1 MAASKQPPAVR
12 ITRPMSLFLD
22 AVRFGAACAVLLHHA
37 AFTKFG
43 TYLPWTL
50 TRTGIEPVI
59 AFFVLS
65 GFVIAYTAEVNDRS
79 AYEYG
84 LSRATRLLSV
94 TIPAVALTVL
104 LDGIGSSIAPK
115 LYADHWSDSATLANL
130 QMPPGVQVGLTVTFL
145 NELWMLN
152 VWPGT
157 NSPFWSLGY
166 EAAYYVLFGIAFYEG
181 RKWPRIAG
189 LILFSLLI
197 GPKILL
203 LLPLWLLGVAAWHL
217 YKKVTLAPL
226 EGAVL
231 SAIATLIY
239 VAFVASDA
247 RNALDRGT
255 ERLLLSL
262 PASVYGMSIHFLS
275 ATVSGVLFAGIILGF
290 KGLEG
295 LFAPVLLRLA
305 PWIRLLASC
314 TFSMYLYHY
323 PLIYFFRACASAVFG
338 YEDIYVRSWFI
349 TAVVLTG
356 TASSICALATFTE
369 RKKAAVRRM
378 ITMAL
383 VVFRIARIA

>member
-115 LYADHWSDSATLANL
+115 LYADHWSNSATLANL

-197 GPKILL
+197 GPKDSI
-203 LLPLWLLGVAAWHL
+203 ATTA
-217 YKKVTLAPL
+217 LAPWCC
-226 EGAVL
+226 
-231 SAIATLIY
+231 S
-239 VAFVASDA
+239 VAPLQESDA
-247 RNALDRGT
+247 RPARRRGIIRHSDAHLCRVCRKRRT
-255 ERLLLSL
+255 KCARPRDGAPTLVPSSQRLWHVHSL
-262 PASVYGMSIHFLS
+262 PISYRKRS
-275 ATVSGVLFAGIILGF
+275 AFCRYNS
-290 KGLEG
+290 
-295 LFAPVLLRLA
+295 
-305 PWIRLLASC
+305 WI
-314 TFSMYLYHY
+314 
-323 PLIYFFRACASAVFG
+323 
-338 YEDIYVRSWFI
+338 
-349 TAVVLTG
+349 
-356 TASSICALATFTE
+356 
-369 RKKAAVRRM
+369 
-378 ITMAL
+378 
-383 VVFRIARIA
+383 

>member
-197 GPKILL
+197 GPKTLL

-349 TAVVLTG
+349 TAVVLIG